1 MYNSK
6 MLTSS
11 EGHVDL
17 RQLYESNHPRD
28 KARGLH
34 IMACAEFKKGVG
46 GVGGGGG
53 GGEVTTFKED

>member
-46 GVGGGGG
+46 GGGGR
-53 GGEVTTFKED
+53 